1 MLYLRKLQSDSR
13 YFQIIGQSTFLLAG
27 IFLMGWY
34 VHLPLFLWA
43 IFGSVAFQMLAIY
56 FGLADGNSLRSA
68 LITGLGLS
76 LLLRVNHPLMMVTA
90 AALAIGQKFV
100 FKYKGYHLWNPANFG
115 IGVLVLISDQAWI
128 SPAQWDHHLWVVG
141 LIVLM
146 GFLVLK
152 TANRWDTALFFGG
165 TLGLL
170 CWIRF
175 SWYLGW
181 DWKVWWHQF
190 NMGSFWLYTMFM
202 ITDPMTTPPRKWIRR
217 LWAVVLGLVTFYL
230 QHFKFIPTAAVWSLL
245 MMTPLV
251 PFINHLFPA
260 ERWSWMPKIS
270 KK

>member
-1 MLYLRKLQSDSR
+1 MMYWQLIRSDSR

-34 VHLPLFLWA
+34 THADLFLVS
-43 IFGSVAFQMLAIY
+43 IVSSVFFQYLAVY
-56 FGLADGNSLRSA
+56 FGLAEISSLRSG

-76 LLLRVNHPLMMVTA
+76 LLLRVNHPLMMITA

-100 FKYKGYHLWNPANFG
+100 FRYKGFHFWNPANFG
-115 IGVLVLISDQAWI
+115 IGVLVLFSNDAWI

-141 LIVLM
+141 LIFAI
-146 GFLVLK
+146 GILVLK
-152 TANRWDTALFFGG
+152 TANRWDTALFFGT
-165 TLGLL
+165 TLAIL
-170 CWIRF
+170 CWVRF

-202 ITDPMTTPPRKWIRR
+202 ITDPMTTPQRKWVRR
-217 LWAVVLGLVTFYL
+217 GWAVVLGLLTFYL

-245 MMTPLV
+245 MMTPMV
-251 PFINHLFPA
+251 PFINHLFPT
-260 ERWSWMPKIS
+260 ERWSWITRMS

>member
-1 MLYLRKLQSDSR
+1 MLYLKTLQSDSR

-34 VHLPLFLWA
+34 NQLPLFLLA
-43 IFGSVAFQMLAIY
+43 ILSSVIFQSLAIY
-56 FGLADGNSLRSA
+56 FGVAEQNSLRSA

-100 FKYKGYHLWNPANFG
+100 FKYKGYHFWNPANFG
-115 IGVLVLISDQAWI
+115 IAMMALMTNEAWI
-128 SPAQWDHHLWVVG
+128 SPAQWDHHLWLVG
-141 LIVLM
+141 LIAIM
-146 GFLVLK
+146 GFFVLK
-152 TANRWDTALFFGG
+152 SAKRWDTALFFGI

-170 CWIRF
+170 CWVRF
-175 SWYLGW
+175 SLYLGW

-202 ITDPMTTPPRKWIRR
+202 ITDPMTTPQRKWVRR
-217 LWAVVLGLVTFYL
+217 FWAVVLGGVTFYL

-245 MMTPLV
+245 MLTPIV
-251 PFINHLFPA
+251 PFINHFFP
-260 ERWSWMPKIS
+260 EKRWVWNNIKQ
-270 KK
+270 K

>member
-1 MLYLRKLQSDSR
+1 MLYWKTLRSDSR
-13 YFQIIGQSTFLLAG
+13 YFQIIGQSIFLFSG
-27 IFLMGWY
+27 IFLMGWS
-34 VHLPLFLWA
+34 VHLPLFLLA
-43 IFGSVAFQMLAIY
+43 ISSSVAFQMLAIH
-56 FGLADGNSLRSA
+56 FGLAQPNSLRSA

-100 FKYKGYHLWNPANFG
+100 FKYKGYHFWNPANFG
-115 IGVLVLISDQAWI
+115 IAVLVLLSDQAWI

-146 GFLVLK
+146 GLLVLK
-152 TANRWDTALFFGG
+152 SAQRWDTALFFGA

-181 DWKVWWHQF
+181 EWRVWWHQF

-202 ITDPMTTPPRKWIRR
+202 ITDPMTTPQRR
-217 LWAVVLGLVTFYL
+217 WVRRVWAVFLGILTFYL

-245 MMTPLV
+245 MLTPLV
-251 PFINHLFPA
+251 PFINRFFPT
-260 ERWSWMPKIS
+260 EQWKWIK
-270 KK
+270 